1 MELSDDLSQ
10 LDQGLREAGQ
20 SGRLLR
26 YYLLRHFSELVQRL
40 TCSLESDV
48 QQGPLAELA
57 GAEASA
63 SKEEAFAVGKAQ
75 SYAPYP
81 ASGTTE
87 GPMHGKADD
96 AYLREVRAKALEVF
110 EERSLSGQDYVAL
123 WIDAVPVGGRSL
135 MLCMAVTSDG
145 YRHMLACYEATLQ
158 DAAAVRKLLQG
169 LRKRGLCVDRG
180 LLCITSRQAQ
190 LMPALTESLGTPLR
204 LQHCQM
210 AKRERVVSYLAD
222 EDRRSVR
229 GAITRAFQEPEPD
242 EAHAALMRIHAAL
255 KPRNRSAAR
264 WLLRD
269 LEHTL
274 TLHRT
279 GLYELLSPSLRGT
292 RSLAHNSRQLL
303 IQLRGL
309 RHWLP
314 PQERRAQ
321 MAYLLLEM
329 ESRMRRLAHASQ
341 LVPMRSALFTDEAS
355 PLQS

>member
-26 YYLLRHFSELVQRL
+26 FYLLRHFSELVQRL

-48 QQGPLAELA
+48 QQGLLAELA
-57 GAEASA
+57 GTEANA
-63 SKEEAFAVGKAQ
+63 ARDEALAVDKAQ
-75 SYAPYP
+75 APYP
-81 ASGTTE
+81 ASGTSE
-87 GPMHGKADD
+87 RPMHTSGDD
-96 AYLREVRAKALEVF
+96 AYLREMRAKALEVF
-110 EERSLSGQDYVAL
+110 DERLLSGQDYVAL
-123 WIDAVPVGGRSL
+123 WLDAVPVGGRSL
-135 MLCMAVTSDG
+135 MLCMAVTADG
-145 YRHMLACYEATLQ
+145 YRHVLACYEATLQ
-158 DAAAVRKLLQG
+158 DTTAVRLLLEG

-180 LLCITSRQAQ
+180 LLCITSGQAQ
-190 LMPALTESLGTPLR
+190 LRSPLTESLGTPLR

-229 GAITRAFQEPEPD
+229 GAITRAFQEPDPER
-242 EAHAALMRIHAAL
+242 AHAALMRIHAAL
-255 KPRNRSAAR
+255 KPRNRSAAQ

-279 GLYELLSPSLRGT
+279 GLYELLCPSLRGT
-292 RSLAHNSRQLL
+292 RPLAHASRKLL
-303 IQLRGL
+303 IQLREL

-321 MAYLLLEM
+321 MAFLLLEM

-341 LVPMRSALFTDEAS
+341 LVPMRSALFADKAS
-355 PLQS
+355 ASQS

>member
-57 GAEASA
+57 GTEAKA
-63 SKEEAFAVGKAQ
+63 SKDEALTVDQAQ
-75 SYAPYP
+75 AEAPYP
-81 ASGTTE
+81 SSGTNE
-87 GPMHGKADD
+87 RPRHGDD
-96 AYLREVRAKALEVF
+96 AYLREVRTKALEVF
-110 EERSLSGQDYVAL
+110 DERSLSGQDYVAL
-123 WIDAVPVGGRSL
+123 WLDAVPVWGRSL
-135 MLCMAVTSDG
+135 MLCMAVTADG
-145 YRHMLACYEATLQ
+145 YRHMLACTEATLQ
-158 DAAAVRKLLQG
+158 DSAAARLLLQG

-180 LLCITSRQAQ
+180 LLCITSGQAQ
-190 LMPALTESLGTPLR
+190 LGLALTESLGTPLR

-255 KPRNRSAAR
+255 KPRNRSAAQ

-279 GLYELLSPSLRGT
+279 GLYELLSSSLRGT
-292 RSLAHNSRQLL
+292 RSLTHISRQLL

-314 PQERRAQ
+314 PQERHAQ

-341 LVPMRSALFTDEAS
+341 LLPMRSALFADEAS
-355 PLQS
+355 ASQS